1 MQEALRRLL
10 SGGSWWPI
18 APARAGEGTPDQRI
32 GRLSPQEMRI
42 LRLLRDG
49 RRNRQIADSLAI
61 SESTVKSHIS
71 AILYKLG
78 LDSRTQAALVAQRL
92 LPGSDAAG

>member
-1 MQEALRRLL
+1 
-10 SGGSWWPI
+10 
-18 APARAGEGTPDQRI
+18 
-32 GRLSPQEMRI
+32 MRI

-92 LPGSDAAG
+92 LTGSDAAG